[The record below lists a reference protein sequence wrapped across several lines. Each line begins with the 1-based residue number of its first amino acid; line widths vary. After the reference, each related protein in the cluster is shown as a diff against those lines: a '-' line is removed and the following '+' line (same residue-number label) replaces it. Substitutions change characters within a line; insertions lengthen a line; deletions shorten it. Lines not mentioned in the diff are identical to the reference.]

1 MSILAHDWLGAF
13 HLYAGFLPP
22 LHGLLVEACDPGAA
36 ARVPRALP
44 RAIPFRPYRGLEME
58 MVQPFWDGM
67 VCGLTKP
74 STVEVA

>member
-44 RAIPFRPYRGLEME
+44 RAIPFRPYRGSGSLRRYGPR
-58 MVQPFWDGM
+58 VNR
-67 VCGLTKP
+67 
-74 STVEVA
+74 VADR